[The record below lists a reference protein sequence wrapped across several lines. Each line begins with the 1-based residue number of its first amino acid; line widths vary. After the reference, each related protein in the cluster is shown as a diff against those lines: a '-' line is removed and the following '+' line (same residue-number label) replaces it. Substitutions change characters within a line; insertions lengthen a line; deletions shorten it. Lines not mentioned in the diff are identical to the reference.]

1 MPRAVMEKQHRPMK
15 AATLQDSQLNEI
27 GQRIRRLRAIRN
39 MPQGRLSK
47 MAGLSPSFISQ
58 LERGQTG
65 ASLPS
70 LVRIASV
77 LGVSAAHLL
86 ADEGPQVQVGRRA
99 DRHPLTRGGYEEY
112 LLNPRPSSAF
122 EAYRAVFR
130 PGSSTQPEQATHGDS
145 EELCYVVS
153 GTVHVY
159 VGDSMFVLGPG
170 DSLMYSTST
179 PHRAEYQG
187 TDAAE
192 LIWVMSPPTIG
203 RATVPGERSPGA
215 DVASVAEPGAGWG
228 GDSAE

>member
-1 MPRAVMEKQHRPMK
+1 MEKQHRTTEGCDM
-15 AATLQDSQLNEI
+15 QDSQLNEI

-170 DSLMYSTST
+170 DSLMYPTSV

-215 DVASVAEPGAGWG
+215 DLASVAEPGAGWG

>member
-1 MPRAVMEKQHRPMK
+1 MLRAVNGE
-15 AATLQDSQLNEI
+15 ATPTDGRSDMQDSQLNQI
-27 GQRIRRLRAIRN
+27 GQRVRRLRAIRN
-39 MPQGRLSK
+39 MPQRRLSK

-65 ASLPS
+65 ASLSS

-77 LGVSAAHLL
+77 LGVSAGHLL

-112 LLNPRPSSAF
+112 LLNPRPSSIF
-122 EAYRAVFR
+122 EVYRAVFR
-130 PGSSTQPEQATHGDS
+130 PGSCTQPEQATHGDS
-145 EELCYVVS
+145 EEICYVIS

-170 DSLMYSTST
+170 DSLMYLTSV
-179 PHRAEYQG
+179 PHRAEYRG

-192 LIWVMSPPTIG
+192 LIWVMGPPTIG
-203 RATVPGERSPGA
+203 RTTVPDDRAPGA
-215 DVASVAEPGAGWG
+215 DIASVAEPGAGWG